1 MDRCQAGY
9 EFPHDIFGLWGSQC
23 KSCSSRLFFWPPDNR
38 TWTLRKPLHHESKMT
53 GSMQVQFLKSFKDR
67 KLASL
72 KDRLAHWV
80 SSHPICINLFGEDFN
95 GFGLFA
101 LVSNRVYR
109 KVKLHSEHSN
119 IKKVTK
125 NKITPTLC
133 NIPLLLASCTWRFNP
148 PVFSH
153 TMGSNSWRQEDAET
167 LSFLVPVGANGR
179 STKNPTRIVLLFR
192 ILGNN
197 WGTIWMCFTTVC
209 HLMQSE
215 RYFFHIAG
223 ANIFFNHKTADIYF
237 WLCWLQQKQIFDH
250 KPSMVISWVCAL
262 ES

>member
-9 EFPHDIFGLWGSQC
+9 EFPHDIFGLWGSQS

-80 SSHPICINLFGEDFN
+80 SLHPICINLFGEDFN
-95 GFGLFA
+95 GFGHFA
-101 LVSNRVYR
+101 LVSNGVYR
-109 KVKLHSEHSN
+109 NGKLHSEPSN

-125 NKITPTLC
+125 NKIAPTLC
-133 NIPLLLASCTWRFNP
+133 KNPLLLASCTWCFKR
-148 PVFSH
+148 PVFFH
-153 TMGSNSWRQEDAET
+153 TMGSNSSRQEDAET
-167 LSFLVPVGANGR
+167 LSFLVFGANGQR
-179 STKNPTRIVLLFR
+179 PNHPKIPPNLCYF
-192 ILGNN
+192 LGFWGNH

-215 RYFFHIAG
+215 RYISFS
-223 ANIFFNHKTADIYF
+223 NIKLHKPTFWPCDFHKTRSF
-237 WLCWLQQKQIFDH
+237 TTNHPWK
-250 KPSMVISWVCAL
+250 KSWVCSVGIPA
-262 ES
+262 